1 VAASIR
7 GWSSGSSAPRST
19 ASISSRE
26 SSKCERIEG
35 QLEAARTFA
44 EARGWTVVR
53 EFKDTDVSGGEFV
66 DRPGFNALMGAVQ
79 AKPRPFEVLVTRDLD
94 RIGRDMFRTGSALQT
109 IIEKK
114 CRIFTYADG
123 EEVRLGNFVEK
134 AMAMRAR
141 LNELLTEDEDLHWQ
155 LITERTAQWGR
166 EQAQPLGVRENQ
178 EKEMARIEGEVAR
191 LVAAIAGGKES
202 PAIVAEITKREAAIE
217 ALKAKLAAPV
227 AFDVS
232 REELREG
239 MVTVRK
245 FLGGSYRLIDDPSK
259 DYMLVEDDKVVGPL
273 ASGHVAQVRALLR
286 RLAIERV
293 PVIRDGD
300 HWRFE
305 GTADLFG
312 LVGSGKK
319 GDLAAPPD
327 GPPPGSLAGR
337 ATDRLRRQSRRSNR
351 ERRRSATTRPLPQL
365 PVVET
370 PR

>member
-134 AMAMRAR
+134 AMAM
-141 LNELLTEDEDLHWQ
+141 
-155 LITERTAQWGR
+155 
-166 EQAQPLGVRENQ
+166 
-178 EKEMARIEGEVAR
+178 
-191 LVAAIAGGKES
+191 
-202 PAIVAEITKREAAIE
+202 
-217 ALKAKLAAPV
+217 LKAGAGEEYKSTIGRNTPEG
-227 AFDVS
+227 S
-232 REELREG
+232 RESAQGSRDRRGGLR
-239 MVTVRK
+239 VH
-245 FLGGSYRLIDDPSK
+245 
-259 DYMLVEDDKVVGPL
+259 VEAPRG
-273 ASGHVAQVRALLR
+273 ARRAWD
-286 RLAIERV
+286 V
-293 PVIRDGD
+293 
-300 HWRFE
+300 
-305 GTADLFG
+305 
-312 LVGSGKK
+312 
-319 GDLAAPPD
+319 
-327 GPPPGSLAGR
+327 GR
-337 ATDRLRRQSRRSNR
+337 AP
-351 ERRRSATTRPLPQL
+351 E
-365 PVVET
+365 E